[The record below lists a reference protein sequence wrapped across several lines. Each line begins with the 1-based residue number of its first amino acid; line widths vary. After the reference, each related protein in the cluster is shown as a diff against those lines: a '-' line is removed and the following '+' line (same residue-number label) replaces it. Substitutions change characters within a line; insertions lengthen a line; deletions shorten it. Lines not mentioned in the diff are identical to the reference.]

1 MHYLCHY
8 CNKSTFHQFYVKC
21 CKKKCSK
28 LFCLDC
34 ILQKFDK
41 DFKPENVRRET
52 WICYACGQ
60 KCDCMYCD
68 PKGLK
73 RSGCSSSQTSL
84 KLRVS
89 GKFKWYHEKNR
100 GALKTISYDCLKPM
114 DVKMDIKNIEKSDEK
129 ESCGSVEKEVK
140 LEKRKQKHD
149 LSNIENKYLNKKKAL
164 RECSEQSE
172 QEIMQELGESKHEKI
187 AKLLSSIDLEGS
199 KKISLFTCFLK
210 DFCF

>member
-41 DFKPENVRRET
+41 TFKPDNVRRET

-60 KCDCMYCD
+60 KCDCIYCD

-73 RSGCSSSQTSL
+73 KMGVSNPQTTS

-89 GKFKWYHEKNR
+89 GKIKWYHEKNR
-100 GALKTISYDCLKPM
+100 GALKTISFDCVKQTEANEQQNGNGLYDEE
-114 DVKMDIKNIEKSDEK
+114 EKDLDK
-129 ESCGSVEKEVK
+129 ESCGSVEKENK
-140 LEKRKQKHD
+140 LEKRKQKKD
-149 LSNIENKYLNKKKAL
+149 LSKIENKYLNKKKAL
-164 RECSEQSE
+164 RECADP
-172 QEIMQELGESKHEKI
+172 EIVQDLVENQKEKI
-187 AKLLSSIDLEGS
+187 TKLLNSIDFNG
-199 KKISLFTCFLK
+199 KN
-210 DFCF
+210 